1 MRKEPKDRYHCFLYE
16 DIVGKM
22 RMAQVVLISLFVL
35 ELFTFF
41 SAQGQLTF
49 CFEGLFNI
57 LPFFPTHLH
66 HRANSPPLAGAC
78 GLFSRGGEHF
88 PFKNVCI
95 TKYFLLKNVCM
106 RKYFLFKNVCSRKYF
121 PFKNV
126 CSRK

>member
-22 RMAQVVLISLFVL
+22 RMAQVVHINFFFRRSLH
-35 ELFTFF
+35 FF
-41 SAQGQLTF
+41 SAEGHLTF
-49 CFEGLFNI
+49 CFE
-57 LPFFPTHLH
+57 FFTFFSCTLAHL

-95 TKYFLLKNVCM
+95 
-106 RKYFLFKNVCSRKYF
+106 RKYFLFKNVVFENICYMENIF
-121 PFKNV
+121 A
-126 CSRK
+126 